1 MSRRRGMTL
10 VEVLVAVVV
19 CGAGLVIAASAVAAA
34 LNAEGHAADVSR
46 AATHLELLLGRVES
60 GVLPLEAAQGDFTE
74 EGAPDLKWSVA
85 VEPGEREGLTD
96 VQLSVTWTRLNQ
108 ERDLTVSRLIFTDPQ
123 AGTQ

>member
-1 MSRRRGMTL
+1 MTL

-34 LNAEGHAADVSR
+34 LNAEGHADDLSR
-46 AATHLELLLGRVES
+46 AATHLELLLGKVES
-60 GVLPLEAAQGDFTE
+60 GVVALEADEGDFTE
-74 EGAPDLKWSVA
+74 EGAPELKWSIT

-96 VQLSVTWTRLNQ
+96 VQLSVKWTRLNQ
-108 ERDLTVSRLIFTDPQ
+108 ERDLTVTRLVFTDPN